1 MAAKQKIHT
10 IDESSKIIGSRSCS
24 EVYFSEL
31 AMKYF
36 NLGFHYV
43 REVCIKFTV
52 NKALTMEEFA

>member
-1 MAAKQKIHT
+1 MVDT

-36 NLGFHYV
+36 NDLGFHYV
-43 REVCIKFTV
+43 CEVCIKFTV